1 MPFDSYQDTR
11 SFMRAFGKTNPW
23 EQQPNLGTPSGIG
36 SIVTRP
42 AAKKRIIKSGVQ
54 MQGIA
59 KMVSFGM
66 NGFKEG
72 V

>member
-1 MPFDSYQDTR
+1 
-11 SFMRAFGKTNPW
+11 MRAFGKTNPW
-23 EQQPNLGTPSGIG
+23 EQQPNLGISCTPSGIG

-54 MQGIA
+54 MQDIA